1 MLASGFAAPEVLKG
15 EPYDHIPRRPLL
27 LCAPSA
33 APFLAGAQ
41 PTAFNSPPSFPP
53 LRDFFPVSRGK
64 CCALSFCVCFF
75 CDLFCSSVPRHH
87 AGQRATLF
95 PHILPPHCLSLGS
108 IRRFDLGAIG
118 CGLFGRRC
126 NTTFKIGNNPTASQ
140 CTLKSP

>member
-1 MLASGFAAPEVLKG
+1 MLPALLPQRCSKASPMTTYLGGPFCCAL
-15 EPYDHIPRRPLL
+15 HQQLCSIP
-27 LCAPSA
+27 CWS
-33 APFLAGAQ
+33 
-41 PTAFNSPPSFPP
+41 TANCFNSPRSFPP